1 MADRI
6 LQGIFED
13 FIRGVT
19 SPITSSVGGGSSVP
33 ANAVTDTAVVV
44 TDGGVT
50 VTSS

>member
-1 MADRI
+1 VADRI

-13 FIRGVT
+13 FIRGIS
-19 SPITSSVGGGSSVP
+19 SPITSSVGGSSVP

-44 TDGGVT
+44 TDGGVV